1 MIKLVMIIQK
11 VQKLKSK
18 NKLVKTLLAL
28 IKAYVKQ
35 FKSILTLVPLQWEFL
50 ATPLQI
56 IN

>member
-11 VQKLKSK
+11 VQKLRSK

-35 FKSILTLVPLQWEFL
+35 FKSILTLVPLQ
-50 ATPLQI
+50 
-56 IN
+56 